1 MTGFQ
6 KGAKVADQE
15 LAPHFGRDTPQT
27 EGFAERPEF
36 ELGFAETEQLAGGLD
51 TDDGIVIEVDKGIS
65 HVTGGAQEISGVFA
79 KRGIL
84 TGLLARL

>member
-15 LAPHFGRDTPQT
+15 LAPHFGRDTPQA

-36 ELGFAETEQLAGGLD
+36 ELCFAETEQLAGGLD
-51 TDDGIVIEVDKGIS
+51 TDDGIVIEVNEGIS
-65 HVTGGAQEISGVFA
+65 HGVVAAQDSAGYRQRGAFYLV
-79 KRGIL
+79 
-84 TGLLARL
+84 